1 MIGIMHPEVLS
12 EKTKAVWDTCG
23 FLKGFY
29 LAGGTALA
37 LQLGHR
43 ISVDLDFFSD
53 NPIQRTLLSEIEGI
67 FGPVHILVKNKDEL
81 TVIADEVKIT
91 FLYYPFLLLHQTVST
106 GVVPLASVKDI
117 ASMKAYTLG
126 RRQSIK
132 DYIDLYFIFSKNL
145 ISLSDAMGEAR
156 QKYGDAFNDRLFLEQ
171 LLYSDDLEDEE
182 INWLQEKVGK
192 ETMSDFFSVLI
203 TQAKL

>member
-1 MIGIMHPEVLS
+1 MHPEVLS
-12 EKTKAVWDTCG
+12 EQTKAVWDKCG

-53 NPIQRTLLSEIEGI
+53 NPIRRTLLSEIEGI

-81 TVIADEVKIT
+81 TVIANEVKMT
-91 FLYYPFLLLHQTVST
+91 FLHYPFLLLHPTVFSNI
-106 GVVPLASVKDI
+106 VPLASVKDI
-117 ASMKAYTLG
+117 VSMKAYTLG

-132 DYIDLYFIFSKNL
+132 DYIDLYFIFLKNL
-145 ISLSDAMGEAR
+145 ISLSDAMEEAR
-156 QKYGDAFNDRLFLEQ
+156 KKYGDIFNDRLFLEQ

-182 INWLQEKVGK
+182 INWIQEKVGK
-192 ETMSDFFSVLI
+192 ETIRDFFSVLI
-203 TQAKL
+203 TKAKL

>member
-1 MIGIMHPEVLS
+1 M
-12 EKTKAVWDTCG
+12 
-23 FLKGFY
+23 
-29 LAGGTALA
+29 
-37 LQLGHR
+37 
-43 ISVDLDFFSD
+43 
-53 NPIQRTLLSEIEGI
+53 SEIEGI